1 MKGLVQMSEKYYACI
16 DLKSFFAS
24 AECAERGLDPFKTN
38 LAVTDISRGNGAI
51 TLAITPAMK
60 ALGVKNRCRVFEIPK
75 NIDYIAAKPR
85 MKLYM
90 KYSAY
95 IYSIYLRYI
104 SDEDIHIYS
113 IDEVFID
120 FTPYLKTYGLTPREL
135 ARKLMDE
142 VYRETHITAAAG
154 IGTNLFLAKIA
165 LDITAKHVPD
175 NIGFLDEDEF
185 KRTIWHH
192 RPITD
197 IWQIGRRTAVRLE
210 KYGIKDMHGIS
221 CCDEK
226 LLYRE
231 FGVNAKYL
239 IDHANG
245 RESCTIADIKAYTPK
260 STSVSNGQI
269 LFSDYDYEDALTV
282 LKEMADS
289 LVMELLERHMST
301 DSVSLYIG
309 YSKDIVPPVSVTRR
323 LEEYTSSY
331 SVISAE
337 LVKLYRENVRRDTPI
352 RRLNIGFNR
361 LTDEASVLPQLS
373 FFGDRSA
380 EEKERRRQDAV
391 LEIRSRYG
399 KNAVLRGISLQ
410 ENATARIRNTL
421 VGGHNGE

>member
-1 MKGLVQMSEKYYACI
+1 MSEKYYACI

-90 KYSAY
+90 KYSAD
-95 IYSIYLRYI
+95 IYSVYLRYI

-120 FTPYLKTYGLTPREL
+120 FTPYLRTYGLTPREL
-135 ARKLMDE
+135 ARRLMDE
-142 VYRETHITAAAG
+142 VYKETHITAAAG

-197 IWQIGRRTAVRLE
+197 IWQIGRRTAARLE
-210 KYGIKDMHGIS
+210 KYGIKDLHGVS

-231 FGVNAKYL
+231 FGVNARYL

-269 LFSDYDYEDALTV
+269 LFSDYCYDDALTV
-282 LKEMADS
+282 LKEMTDS

-309 YSKDIVPPVSVTRR
+309 YSRDIVPPVSVTRR
-323 LEEYTSSY
+323 LEEHTNSY

-337 LVKLYRENVRRDTPI
+337 FVKLYRENVRRDIPI
-352 RRLNIGFNR
+352 RRLNIGFER
-361 LTDEASVLPQLS
+361 LSDEADILPQLS
-373 FFGDRSA
+373 FFRDRSA
-380 EEKERRRQDAV
+380 EERERRQQDAV
-391 LEIRSRYG
+391 LEIRNRYG
-399 KNAVLRGISLQ
+399 KSAVLRGISLQ

>member
-1 MKGLVQMSEKYYACI
+1 MSEKYYACI

-60 ALGVKNRCRVFEIPK
+60 ALGVKNRCRVFEIPR

-90 KYSAY
+90 KYSAD
-95 IYSIYLRYI
+95 IYSVYLRYI

-120 FTPYLKTYGLTPREL
+120 FTPYLKTYGMTPKEL
-135 ARKLMDE
+135 ARRLMDE

-197 IWQIGRRTAVRLE
+197 IWQIGRRTALRLE
-210 KYGIKDMHGIS
+210 KYGIKDLHGVS

-226 LLYRE
+226 LLFRE
-231 FGVNAKYL
+231 FGVNARYL

-269 LFSDYDYEDALTV
+269 LFSDYGYDDALTV
-282 LKEMADS
+282 LKEMTDS

-309 YSKDIVPPVSVTRR
+309 YSRDIVPPVSVTRR
-323 LEEYTSSY
+323 LEEYTNSY

-337 LVKLYRENVRRDTPI
+337 FVKLYRENVRRDTPI
-352 RRLNIGFNR
+352 RRLNIGFEH
-361 LTDEASVLPQLS
+361 LSDEADLLPQLS
-373 FFGDRSA
+373 FFRDRSA
-380 EEKERRRQDAV
+380 EERERRQQDAV

-410 ENATARIRNTL
+410 ENATARIRNKL

>member
-1 MKGLVQMSEKYYACI
+1 MSEKYYACI

-90 KYSAY
+90 KYSAD
-95 IYSIYLRYI
+95 IYSVYLRYI

-120 FTPYLKTYGLTPREL
+120 FTPYLKTYGMTPKEL
-135 ARKLMDE
+135 ARRLMDE

-185 KRTIWHH
+185 KRTIWNH

-197 IWQIGRRTAVRLE
+197 IWQIGRRTALRLE
-210 KYGIKDMHGIS
+210 KYGIKDLYGIA

-231 FGVNAKYL
+231 FGVNARYL

-309 YSKDIVPPVSVTRR
+309 YSRDIIPPVSVTRR
-323 LEEYTSSY
+323 LEEYTNSY

-337 LVKLYRENVRRDTPI
+337 FVKLYRENVRKDTPI
-352 RRLNIGFNR
+352 RRLNIGFNH
-361 LTDEASVLPQLS
+361 LADETSVLPQLS
-373 FFGDRSA
+373 FFRDRSA

-391 LEIRSRYG
+391 LGIRNKYG
-399 KNAVLRGISLQ
+399 KSAVLRGISLQ
-410 ENATARIRNTL
+410 ENATAKIRNTL

>member
-1 MKGLVQMSEKYYACI
+1 MSEKYYACI

-60 ALGVKNRCRVFEIPK
+60 ALGVKNRCRVFEIPR

-90 KYSAY
+90 KYSAD
-95 IYSIYLRYI
+95 IYSVYLRYI

-120 FTPYLKTYGLTPREL
+120 FTPYLKTYGMTPKEL
-135 ARKLMDE
+135 ARRLMDE

-197 IWQIGRRTAVRLE
+197 IWQIGRRTALRLE
-210 KYGIKDMHGIS
+210 KYGIKDLHGVS

-231 FGVNAKYL
+231 FGVNARYL

-269 LFSDYDYEDALTV
+269 LFSDYGYDDALTV
-282 LKEMADS
+282 LKEMTDS

-309 YSKDIVPPVSVTRR
+309 YSRDIVPPVSVTRR
-323 LEEYTSSY
+323 LEEYTNSY

-337 LVKLYRENVRRDTPI
+337 FVKLYRENVRLDTPI
-352 RRLNIGFNR
+352 RRLNIGFEH
-361 LTDEASVLPQLS
+361 LSDEADLLPQLS
-373 FFGDRSA
+373 FFRDRSA
-380 EEKERRRQDAV
+380 EERERRQQNAV